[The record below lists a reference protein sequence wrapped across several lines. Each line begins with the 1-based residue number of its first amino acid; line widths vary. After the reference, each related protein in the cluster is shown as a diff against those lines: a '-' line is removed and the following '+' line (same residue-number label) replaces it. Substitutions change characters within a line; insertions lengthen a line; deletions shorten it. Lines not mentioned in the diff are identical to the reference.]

1 MPDHYTDLFLL
12 LIFRGQAKPGKKAK
26 LNKPVDDSNPSEPE
40 KQQPESSH
48 PIAEA
53 TIDDPPPEDH
63 EASIDHMDVEP
74 VISKSSSPAK
84 PPEEEADDV
93 VVTGLGY
100 TAPGISTVLSKH
112 SAKEEI
118 SVDDKGKWKV
128 DLESYA

>member
-1 MPDHYTDLFLL
+1 MPDQYIDLCVL
-12 LIFRGQAKPGKKAK
+12 LIYKGQAKPSKKVK

-74 VISKSSSPAK
+74 VISKPPSPAN
-84 PPEEEADDV
+84 PAEEKADDV
-93 VVTGLGY
+93 VVKAG
-100 TAPGISTVLSKH
+100 SHCVLKP
-112 SAKEEI
+112 I
-118 SVDDKGKWKV
+118 TIFR
-128 DLESYA
+128 LT